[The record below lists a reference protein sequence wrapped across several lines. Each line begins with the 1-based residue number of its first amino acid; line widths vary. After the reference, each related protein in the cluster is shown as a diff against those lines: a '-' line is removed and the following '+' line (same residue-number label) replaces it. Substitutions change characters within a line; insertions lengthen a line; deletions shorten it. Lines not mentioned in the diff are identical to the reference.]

1 MAVPNQQAHEELIQ
15 RSLDGEL
22 SPADQR
28 KLSELL
34 ASSDQIRTSYDRLK
48 QVDALLVS
56 APTVDPPQELSV
68 GVMARL
74 RASHAPIRALTTKGV
89 WARITAALQAKP
101 AYGVSLG
108 FALGVLVLLPIMVQ
122 SPQQF
127 LDPASITGTMTNGNH
142 ASRGF
147 EARSLPISLDQATGQ
162 CQALITD
169 DGVTII
175 LELET
180 TGPLEIEVTHEGT
193 KPGLASLL
201 VSSVTT
207 RYVEALGHRVRLWHQ
222 GSDVYRLKLRRE
234 PGVALGLRLS
244 LLQDGQVLFGDDIP
258 VQVVAN

>member
-56 APTVDPPQELSV
+56 APAVDPPQGMAGS
-68 GVMARL
+68 VMARL
-74 RASHAPIRALTTKGV
+74 RASHAPVRTSTSIGV
-89 WARITAALQAKP
+89 WARITAALRARP

-147 EARSLPISLDQATGQ
+147 EARPLPISLDQATGQ

-169 DGVTII
+169 DGVTVI

-180 TGPLEIEVTHEGT
+180 AGPLEIEVTHEGT

-201 VSSVTT
+201 VSSGTT
-207 RYVEALGHRVRLWHQ
+207 RYVEALGQRVRLWHQ

-234 PGVALGLRLS
+234 PGVALELHLS
-244 LLQDGQVLFGDDIP
+244 LLRDGEVLFEGGIP
-258 VQVVAN
+258 VQAMEN